1 MIFRKYPWLRTVLL
15 VALILVVL
23 GLSVANMRFVRQ
35 TTAASDFLPFWS
47 ASRAWLTDGL
57 SPYSTDVQDDA
68 DALVYGR
75 DARPSL
81 GERSF
86 MFLYPYPSVYLALP
100 FGLLEYATAR
110 AVWMTLLEIALPVV
124 VVLAFAIFPH
134 SIPPLLLAATMAL
147 SLLWFPGFVTIINGQ
162 MAVLVVAALAGA
174 LLAIR
179 RDADVW
185 AGILL
190 SLVTL
195 KPQLGAV
202 LLLFLVVWGIR
213 RRRWKIILALVG
225 GVVVLWG
232 GAFLFESAWLLAWGR
247 TLVRAVNLGLN
258 TSPAVFL
265 IASLVPSAEEVL
277 GIAFLVIA
285 VLSLVWEWGLLLVS
299 DDRMLSWTVA
309 YTACMTVFL
318 IPPLQYGDHTIL
330 LIPLAT
336 AVYYAY
342 DRWKGGSLRLMAL
355 LLSVLVV
362 VSWLPFLNSEVSDA
376 PGLLSLLPPVLLV
389 IALRWSRWWA
399 RHALDWWDGDS
410 SL

>member
-1 MIFRKYPWLRTVLL
+1 MFRKYPWLRTVMLAAL
-15 VALILVVL
+15 VLVVL

-57 SPYSTDVQDDA
+57 SPYSSDVQDDA

-86 MFLYPYPSVYLALP
+86 TFLYPYPSLYPALP
-100 FGLLEYATAR
+100 FGLLDYGTAR
-110 AVWMTLLEIALPVV
+110 AVWMTLLELSLPVV
-124 VVLAFAIFPH
+124 VVLAFALFPR
-134 SIPPLLLAATMAL
+134 SIPPFLLALTMAL

-162 MAVLVVAALAGA
+162 ISILVVAALTGA

-179 RDADVW
+179 READVW

-190 SLVTL
+190 SLATL

-213 RRRWKIILALVG
+213 RKRWKMILALAG

-232 GAFLFESAWLLAWGR
+232 GAFLFESGWMFAWGR

-258 TSPAVFL
+258 TSPAMFM
-265 IASLVPSAEEVL
+265 IGSLVPSAEEVL
-277 GIAFLVIA
+277 GIALLVLA
-285 VLSLVWEWGLLLVS
+285 TLSLVWEWGLLLVS
-299 DDRMLSWTVA
+299 DDRMLPWTAA
-309 YTACMTVFL
+309 YTACVSIFL

-336 AVYYAY
+336 AMYYAY
-342 DRWKGGSLRLMAL
+342 DRWKGGARRWTVLFLGI
-355 LLSVLVV
+355 LVV
-362 VSWLPFLNSEVSDA
+362 VSWLPFFQSEVSDA
-376 PGLLSLLPPVLLV
+376 PGLLSLLPPVLLM

-410 SL
+410 TL